1 MRAHLVAPAID
12 QIGRDQRAEE
22 QALRAEKRP
31 EQQLAAVEPGAGG
44 MLVLTVIEV
53 AIFYIPALK
62 GILVP
67 TLLGL
72 SALKFALVAAFY
84 MHLKFDHRLFS
95 WLFVVPMFFAVAVIL
110 ALMVL
115 FGVLARR

>member
-1 MRAHLVAPAID
+1 MTDHETPSSHAH
-12 QIGRDQRAEE
+12 EE
-22 QALRAEKRP
+22 HAH
-31 EQQLAAVEPGAGG
+31 PGAKQYVAIAVVL
-44 MLVLTVIEV
+44 LVLTVIEV